1 VSGAGGG
8 TRRMSPQARRQHLI
22 AVALELFGSRPPE
35 DVSVD
40 DVATRAG
47 VSRPLFYRYFSSI
60 RELHLA
66 ALRSVTDGLIDR
78 LALREEGLP
87 TERLRAAV
95 RGLIEVAGEYRAGYV
110 ALLRSGSVVATSE
123 TNAVVDLRHRAVEVI
138 LDDTGIT
145 EPSPLLLATL
155 RCWTTVVEGALLTWL
170 QEGIP
175 RHVELDRWLVDQLVA
190 MVTAT
195 AAYDPAAAE
204 LLVSCQSSFQPST
217 FSGMRGPGPT

>member
-1 VSGAGGG
+1 M
-8 TRRMSPQARRQHLI
+8 TPQARRQDLI
-22 AVALELFGSRPPE
+22 AAALELFGSRPPE

-40 DVATRAG
+40 DVVKRAG
-47 VSRPLFYRYFSSI
+47 VSRPLFYRYFSSV

-78 LALREEGLP
+78 LALREDGP
-87 TERLRAAV
+87 PMERLRAAV

-110 ALLRSGSVVATSE
+110 ALLRGGSVVATSE
-123 TNAVVDLRHRAVEVI
+123 TDAVVDVLRHRAVEVI
-138 LDDTGIT
+138 LADTGVT

-155 RCWTTVVEGALLTWL
+155 RCWTTVVEAALLTWL

-175 RHVELDRWLVDQLVA
+175 RQIELDRWLVDQLVA

-195 AAYDPAAAE
+195 AGHDPAAAN
-204 LLVSCQSSFQPST
+204 LLLSCQSSFQPST
-217 FSGMRGPGPT
+217 SSGSRGPGPT